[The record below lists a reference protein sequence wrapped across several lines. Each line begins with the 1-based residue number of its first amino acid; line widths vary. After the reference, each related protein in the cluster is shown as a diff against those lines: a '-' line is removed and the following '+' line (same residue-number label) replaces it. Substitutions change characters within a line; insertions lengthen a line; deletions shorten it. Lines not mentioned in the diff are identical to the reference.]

1 MSPQGLF
8 PESSKLTESEL
19 TSLHWISM
27 VNHRTVIPKE
37 HVEKLLDGGYVREGG
52 SGPILTDLGL
62 LRLVH
67 ERNKLAAAK

>member
-1 MSPQGLF
+1 MMAGRGETRRGAGADALEQRRP
-8 PESSKLTESEL
+8 
-19 TSLHWISM
+19 
-27 VNHRTVIPKE
+27 
-37 HVEKLLDGGYVREGG
+37 VERAIAGRDLPSAGGEAGEEGGYVREGG

>member
-8 PESSKLTESEL
+8 PESGKLTESEL
-19 TSLHWISM
+19 ASLHRSSM
-27 VNHRTVIPKE
+27 VNRRTVIPNE